1 MSKEKS
7 TLPTVRSRELGNG
20 LRAAMAAAGL
30 GVRELARKLGWSH
43 PYLSH
48 LLSGNRSVSE
58 IELLSVLFAC
68 NVHRTERERLLR
80 LSGELGQLGW
90 LQQYDSDV
98 PEAPRT
104 LVEHERKALQV
115 SEIQLMVVPKLL
127 QTQAYSHAVLGA
139 RKDTEARTQ
148 ARVARQEIFD
158 QHPRPRMTFFL
169 HEFALRAI
177 TGGAVVMSEQLHH
190 RLRMSVRPGVE
201 IRIIPAGT
209 HVGRG
214 GSFSLLEF
222 AEFHPVVYLEGEVT
236 AVFLEQPHQITAYQ
250 RILTTLA
257 DTALSH
263 NDSKALITTLAT
275 ELNAD

>member
-48 LLSGNRSVSE
+48 LLSGNRSVSDTD
-58 IELLSVLFAC
+58 LLSVLFAC
-68 NVHRTERERLLR
+68 NVRLAERERLLG
-80 LSGELGQLGW
+80 LSEELGHLGW

-104 LVEHERKALQV
+104 LIEHERKALEV
-115 SEIQLMVVPKLL
+115 SEVQLMALPKLL
-127 QTQAYSHAVLGA
+127 QTQAYARAVLGA

-148 ARVARQEIFD
+148 ARLARQEIFD

-169 HEFALRAI
+169 HEFHCAR
-177 TGGAVVMSEQLHH
+177 S
-190 RLRMSVRPGVE
+190 
-201 IRIIPAGT
+201 
-209 HVGRG
+209 
-214 GSFSLLEF
+214 
-222 AEFHPVVYLEGEVT
+222 PV
-236 AVFLEQPHQITAYQ
+236 AP
-250 RILTTLA
+250 
-257 DTALSH
+257 S
-263 NDSKALITTLAT
+263 
-275 ELNAD
+275 

>member
-1 MSKEKS
+1 
-7 TLPTVRSRELGNG
+7 

-80 LSGELGQLGW
+80 LSGELGHQGW

-104 LVEHERKALQV
+104 LIEHERKALAV
-115 SEIQLMVVPKLL
+115 TEVQLMALPKLL
-127 QTQAYSHAVLGA
+127 QTEAYAHAAIGA
-139 RKDTEARTQ
+139 TKGIEARTR
-148 ARVARQEIFD
+148 ARLARQEIFD

-169 HEFALRAI
+169 HEFSLRAV
-177 TGGAVVMSEQLHH
+177 TAGASVTSEQLHH
-190 RLRMSVRPGVE
+190 LLRMSVRPGVE

-222 AEFHPVVYLEGEVT
+222 AAFHPVVYLEGEVT
-236 AVFLEQPHQITAYQ
+236 AVFLEQPHQIAAYQ
-250 RILTTLA
+250 RILTALA

-263 NDSKALITTLAT
+263 NDSKTLLTTMAGQVGS
-275 ELNAD
+275 